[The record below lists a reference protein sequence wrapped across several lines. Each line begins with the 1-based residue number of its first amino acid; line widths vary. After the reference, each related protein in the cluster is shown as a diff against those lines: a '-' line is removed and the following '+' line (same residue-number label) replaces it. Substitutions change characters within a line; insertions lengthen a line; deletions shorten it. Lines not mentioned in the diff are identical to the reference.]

1 MYVTNSFQRPKLKAS
16 LPTELIMSN
25 AAHPS
30 LLRRLMGL
38 NAPPVAEQDPAD
50 MGTAMGLDFCL
61 DEAPPEVVAAASAP
75 SHPAQKSWLRRLSA
89 G

>member
-1 MYVTNSFQRPKLKAS
+1 
-16 LPTELIMSN
+16 MSN

-38 NAPPVAEQDPAD
+38 NTPPLAEQDPAD

-61 DEAPPEVVAAASAP
+61 DEPPPEVAAASGPA
-75 SHPAQKSWLRRLSA
+75 SPAQAGWLRRLSA

>member
-1 MYVTNSFQRPKLKAS
+1 
-16 LPTELIMSN
+16 MSN

-38 NAPPVAEQDPAD
+38 GATPAPELDPAD

-61 DEAPPEVVAAASAP
+61 DEPPADVVAATTLAQSGRASIVP
-75 SHPAQKSWLRRLSA
+75 TSWLRRLSA
-89 G
+89 S

>member
-1 MYVTNSFQRPKLKAS
+1 
-16 LPTELIMSN
+16 MSN

-38 NAPPVAEQDPAD
+38 GATPAPELDPAD

-61 DEAPPEVVAAASAP
+61 DEPPADVVAATTLAQSGRASVVRTN
-75 SHPAQKSWLRRLSA
+75 WLRRLSA
-89 G
+89 S